1 MEIQGTLRRWG
12 NSFGIVVPVKIVREN
27 RLREGE
33 EITIKVERNKGIK
46 EMFGSLKLKKSAQQ
60 IKDELR
66 KEWSKW

>member
-12 NSFGIVVPVKIVREN
+12 NSFGIVVPVEIVREN

>member
-12 NSFGIVVPVKIVREN
+12 NSFGIVVPVEIVREN

-33 EITIKVERNKGIK
+33 ETTIKVERNKGIK